1 MMEVGGFFFDSELVS
16 GESGPR
22 SESTGEIL
30 RMVVSWV
37 ARRRGA
43 VGGLPASR
51 RRRWCVLG
59 RLSRAVGGRRR
70 GVVRRPARHR
80 RDACWM
86 A

>member
-59 RLSRAVGGRRR
+59 RLSRAVGAVAASSVARHAIDAA
-70 GVVRRPARHR
+70 PAR
-80 RDACWM
+80 
-86 A
+86 